1 MIDLGGVDN
10 PSKLGYTNCM
20 TRYFLIGFLALW
32 VIGMIIA
39 FVIGIYGDVKNSKD
53 DSLLN
58 MRNIKNQFIF
68 GGMQIIFGIAFL
80 IKGKNYGYVA
90 VLYLVS
96 GVATLIFAFS
106 QLHKRKK
113 NGKQDCDTNKI
124 EAKG

>member
-1 MIDLGGVDN
+1 
-10 PSKLGYTNCM
+10 M

-53 DSLLN
+53 DSILDI
-58 MRNIKNQFIF
+58 RNIKKQFILA
-68 GGMQIIFGIAFL
+68 GMEIIFGIIFL
-80 IKGKNYGYVA
+80 IKEKAYRYVA

-96 GVATLIFAFS
+96 GVTMLIFAFS

-113 NGKQDCDTNKI
+113 KDKQDCDTNKI
-124 EAKG
+124 EQKG